1 MDFTNGMKKAF
12 LASVGAAA
20 TTAEVTKDI
29 LEKMIEKGERTVE
42 HGKVLNQELKHN
54 AKQKVKEHVSIQ
66 VTKKYDKAF
75 ECVDEMSPEDLALLK
90 ERIADSGMTVKAIC
104 EKSGILRETFY
115 NRLKGGEFTA
125 SEIVGLTKT
134 LKLSRS
140 DRDKIFLNE
149 KLN

>member
-1 MDFTNGMKKAF
+1 MA
-12 LASVGAAA
+12 
-20 TTAEVTKDI
+20 DI
-29 LEKMIEKGERTVE
+29 K
-42 HGKVLNQELKHN
+42 
-54 AKQKVKEHVSIQ
+54 
-66 VTKKYDKAF
+66 
-75 ECVDEMSPEDLALLK
+75 LLK

-140 DRDKIFLNE
+140 DRDKIFLM
-149 KLN
+149 KS

>member
-1 MDFTNGMKKAF
+1 MLNMDFTNGMKKAF

-90 ERIADSGMTVKAIC
+90 ERIAKAEALQMLKWKKVKQQQIQRHH
-104 EKSGILRETFY
+104 KYKRM
-115 NRLKGGEFTA
+115 
-125 SEIVGLTKT
+125 
-134 LKLSRS
+134 
-140 DRDKIFLNE
+140 
-149 KLN
+149 KLNNKRYL

>member
-54 AKQKVKEHVSIQ
+54 ANMIKHLNVLMKCPQK
-66 VTKKYDKAF
+66 
-75 ECVDEMSPEDLALLK
+75 
-90 ERIADSGMTVKAIC
+90 
-104 EKSGILRETFY
+104 ILHF
-115 NRLKGGEFTA
+115 
-125 SEIVGLTKT
+125 
-134 LKLSRS
+134 
-140 DRDKIFLNE
+140 
-149 KLN
+149 

>member
-1 MDFTNGMKKAF
+1 MMLNKVQPERRGVA
-12 LASVGAAA
+12 LA
-20 TTAEVTKDI
+20 DI
-29 LEKMIEKGERTVE
+29 K
-42 HGKVLNQELKHN
+42 
-54 AKQKVKEHVSIQ
+54 
-66 VTKKYDKAF
+66 
-75 ECVDEMSPEDLALLK
+75 LLK

-140 DRDKIFLNE
+140 DRDRIFLNE

>member
-1 MDFTNGMKKAF
+1 MTHIQAYGILIALNEIQLERRVVA
-12 LASVGAAA
+12 LA
-20 TTAEVTKDI
+20 DI
-29 LEKMIEKGERTVE
+29 K
-42 HGKVLNQELKHN
+42 
-54 AKQKVKEHVSIQ
+54 
-66 VTKKYDKAF
+66 
-75 ECVDEMSPEDLALLK
+75 LLK
-90 ERIADSGMTVKAIC
+90 ERIADSGMTIKAIC

>member
-1 MDFTNGMKKAF
+1 MTHIQPRGILMMLIKVQPERRGVA
-12 LASVGAAA
+12 LA
-20 TTAEVTKDI
+20 DI
-29 LEKMIEKGERTVE
+29 K
-42 HGKVLNQELKHN
+42 
-54 AKQKVKEHVSIQ
+54 
-66 VTKKYDKAF
+66 
-75 ECVDEMSPEDLALLK
+75 LLK

-140 DRDKIFLNE
+140 DRDRIFLNE

>member
-66 VTKKYDKAF
+66 VTKKYDNVLMK
-75 ECVDEMSPEDLALLK
+75 CPQK
-90 ERIADSGMTVKAIC
+90 
-104 EKSGILRETFY
+104 ILHF
-115 NRLKGGEFTA
+115 
-125 SEIVGLTKT
+125 
-134 LKLSRS
+134 
-140 DRDKIFLNE
+140 
-149 KLN
+149 

>member
-1 MDFTNGMKKAF
+1 MAD
-12 LASVGAAA
+12 
-20 TTAEVTKDI
+20 
-29 LEKMIEKGERTVE
+29 
-42 HGKVLNQELKHN
+42 LK
-54 AKQKVKEHVSIQ
+54 
-66 VTKKYDKAF
+66 
-75 ECVDEMSPEDLALLK
+75 LLK
-90 ERIADSGMTVKAIC
+90 ERIADSGMTIKAIC
-104 EKSGILRETFY
+104 KKSGILRETFY